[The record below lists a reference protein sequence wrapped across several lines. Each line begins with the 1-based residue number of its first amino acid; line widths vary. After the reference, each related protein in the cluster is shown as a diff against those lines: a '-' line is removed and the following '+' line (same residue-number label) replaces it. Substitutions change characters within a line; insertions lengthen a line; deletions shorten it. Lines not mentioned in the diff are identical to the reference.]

1 MNDIK
6 VSVIIPVYNT
16 EEYLEECID
25 SVINQTLEE
34 IEIICINDGSTDN
47 SLEILNASAEKDRRI
62 KVLSHENKGLGAT
75 RNVGI
80 DLAKGEFIYFL
91 DSDDFIDPNTLEET
105 YSLAKEKD
113 LDCVIFQG
121 LTYDDENKRF
131 YEERYYTMD
140 HLISDTVFNYK
151 DIQDIIFSLSVN
163 VGHKLFKR
171 EFLLRTNARFPNNL
185 IFEDNPF
192 HFKVMLNAE
201 RLFFI
206 KKRYFK
212 RRRRANS
219 ITSSKN
225 KKYFDIIPIT
235 DEVFSVFKE
244 FDLIENFEKELYAY
258 KINSIFIWFEMI
270 EQEYKREFY
279 KKIKDHFESIED
291 KECLNIKNKTFDNI
305 KKSNTLEEFYLLMET
320 DKLNEEL
327 KNKNSKINEYEENNK
342 KFAKEAKTHTKEIK
356 KLKKE
361 AKTHTKEIKKLKK
374 EAKTH
379 TKEIKKLKKEVK
391 KLEKINNSL
400 LNSNSWKLTSYFRK
414 IGRILRKL

>member
-121 LTYDDENKRF
+121 ITYDDENKRF

-201 RLFFI
+201 RLFF
-206 KKRYFK
+206 F
-212 RRRRANS
+212 
-219 ITSSKN
+219 
-225 KKYFDIIPIT
+225 
-235 DEVFSVFKE
+235 
-244 FDLIENFEKELYAY
+244 
-258 KINSIFIWFEMI
+258 
-270 EQEYKREFY
+270 
-279 KKIKDHFESIED
+279 
-291 KECLNIKNKTFDNI
+291 
-305 KKSNTLEEFYLLMET
+305 
-320 DKLNEEL
+320 
-327 KNKNSKINEYEENNK
+327 
-342 KFAKEAKTHTKEIK
+342 
-356 KLKKE
+356 
-361 AKTHTKEIKKLKK
+361 
-374 EAKTH
+374 
-379 TKEIKKLKKEVK
+379 
-391 KLEKINNSL
+391 
-400 LNSNSWKLTSYFRK
+400 
-414 IGRILRKL
+414 